1 MRRTTGQVDGRQW
14 HETALS
20 EMRVRSSSSSSSRK
34 KESAC
39 VVAYPVVLVEKWAE
53 PHSLSQASGGGF
65 QILTCFFSLKNKG
78 LLPLFNY
85 MYIHTNKTQ

>member
-1 MRRTTGQVDGRQW
+1 VP
-14 HETALS
+14 
-20 EMRVRSSSSSSSRK
+20 
-34 KESAC
+34 
-39 VVAYPVVLVEKWAE
+39 YPVVLVEKWAE